1 MIASGTLTTIAMN
14 LSSNKMNNEI
24 TIDSNKNNNK
34 VLDENIDSLEQI
46 DQELVLNSLVQK
58 GSDVVINYQLFLNQN
73 LTSEFIDLIKNFQLI
88 NTNIND
94 AKQLL
99 FGETKKD
106 ANFSVYS
113 INDWRIHVEKPKA
126 WYSWIIGTWGL
137 DFNHELIQDICYDAE
152 TLGSLVQIV
161 GDTGIYAAA
170 ATVVNIT
177 LNISSLVL
185 NKIDKGNGIVIRF
198 FAWVI
203 PKKIAGADY
212 KW

>member
-24 TIDSNKNNNK
+24 TIDSNKNNK
-34 VLDENIDSLEQI
+34 VLDENIDSLE
-46 DQELVLNSLVQK
+46 
-58 GSDVVINYQLFLNQN
+58 
-73 LTSEFIDLIKNFQLI
+73 
-88 NTNIND
+88 
-94 AKQLL
+94 
-99 FGETKKD
+99 
-106 ANFSVYS
+106 
-113 INDWRIHVEKPKA
+113 
-126 WYSWIIGTWGL
+126 
-137 DFNHELIQDICYDAE
+137 
-152 TLGSLVQIV
+152 QIV

>member
-1 MIASGTLTTIAMN
+1 VKKFLIVLGASTMIASGTLTTIAMN

-24 TIDSNKNNNK
+24 IIDSNKNNNK

-73 LTSEFIDLIKNFQLI
+73 LTNEFIDLIKNFQLT

-99 FGETKKD
+99 FGETKED

-113 INDWRIHVEKPKA
+113 IND
-126 WYSWIIGTWGL
+126 
-137 DFNHELIQDICYDAE
+137 
-152 TLGSLVQIV
+152 
-161 GDTGIYAAA
+161 
-170 ATVVNIT
+170 
-177 LNISSLVL
+177 
-185 NKIDKGNGIVIRF
+185 
-198 FAWVI
+198 
-203 PKKIAGADY
+203 
-212 KW
+212 